1 MGQDTRYVNIHL
13 CLPSLNSFLVF
24 NFRSRKS
31 SEPKNFSYL
40 KQNMMYRFE
49 QECVNTNITFKA
61 ILKRSMYFNL

>member
-49 QECVNTNITFKA
+49 
-61 ILKRSMYFNL
+61 